1 MTTALWIIAIC
12 EMVRIIQNAI
22 QIYTLLVDREAR
34 KDCYDEILKS
44 VSLPDEEIAKRL
56 LRKLEEDEWTI

>member
-12 EMVRIIQNAI
+12 SVVRIIQNGI
-22 QIYTLLVDREAR
+22 QLYTILTERDKREI
-34 KDCYDEILKS
+34 CYDEILKS

-56 LRKLEEDEWTI
+56 MMKWEEDE

>member
-12 EMVRIIQNAI
+12 EMVRMIQNGI
-22 QIYTLLVDREAR
+22 QLYTILTERDKREI
-34 KDCYDEILKS
+34 CYDEILKS